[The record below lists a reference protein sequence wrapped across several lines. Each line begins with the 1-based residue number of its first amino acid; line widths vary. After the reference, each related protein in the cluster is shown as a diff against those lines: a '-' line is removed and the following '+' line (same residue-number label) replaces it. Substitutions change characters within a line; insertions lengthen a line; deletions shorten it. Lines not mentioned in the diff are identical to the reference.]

1 MQGLTIDSV
10 CDEGPSLAPSG
21 RVAAITTAILGTIGL
36 LAGYFP
42 ARTASGLKPVEALR
56 M

>member
-1 MQGLTIDSV
+1 VGDPVISCQ
-10 CDEGPSLAPSG
+10 
-21 RVAAITTAILGTIGL
+21 VAATTTAILGTIGL

-42 ARTASGLKPVEALR
+42 ARTAAGLRPVEALK